1 MELWE
6 TGPLP
11 PSFDVAA
18 VVAAVPAE
26 IVHKRLC
33 RMLLRYLH
41 TVPVSEEGGAAMI
54 VPVAPSGH
62 RSWVPL
68 APVWEGEAT
77 SRADAAC

>member
-1 MELWE
+1 MELRA

-18 VVAAVPAE
+18 VAVAVVTAVPAE

-33 RMLLRYLH
+33 QILLRYLH

-54 VPVAPSGH
+54 VPVAPSGTGPGCH
-62 RSWVPL
+62 WQ
-68 APVWEGEAT
+68 
-77 SRADAAC
+77 RAAFA